1 MLNVT
6 ERAKEK
12 LQEKLFEMTSD
23 PEKSIRM
30 IFSPSS
36 PNKLDF
42 ILDDEDE
49 GDQVVKNDRGQ
60 KVLLVG
66 PDLVSA
72 LKDML
77 IDYQETS
84 QGTGFTL
91 SEFGHLN

>member
-12 LQEKLFEMTSD
+12 LQEKLREMTTD
-23 PEKSIRM
+23 PDKAIRM

-42 ILDDEDE
+42 ILDDEDV
-49 GDQVVKNDRGQ
+49 GDQVVINEKGK
-60 KVLLVG
+60 KVLLVS
-66 PDLVSA
+66 PDLVTA
-72 LKDML
+72 LKEML

-91 SEFGHLN
+91 SEYGPLN